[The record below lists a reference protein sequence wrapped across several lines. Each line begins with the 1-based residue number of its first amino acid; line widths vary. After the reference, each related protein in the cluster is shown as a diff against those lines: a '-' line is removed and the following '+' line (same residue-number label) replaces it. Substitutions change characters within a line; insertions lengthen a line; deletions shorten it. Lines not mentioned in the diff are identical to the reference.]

1 MLTPLRHSDLMISAQ
16 MISPQVL
23 SHHRT
28 ATKAPLHS
36 VKTAHAAAA
45 DAVVADVVVVAE
57 WVEIHST
64 ALRL

>member
-1 MLTPLRHSDLMISAQ
+1 MISAQ
-16 MISPQVL
+16 TTSPQVL

-45 DAVVADVVVVAE
+45 AAVVADVVVV
-57 WVEIHST
+57 VESVVTHSM
-64 ALRL
+64 ALRP